1 MSLLVGGRLVE
12 VPGVTIIPPSSHG
25 GPAWSRID
33 PGDYRQRRGAPS
45 QIVIH
50 TTKGMWPQRVL
61 VGAGPAGRAEHVARF
76 WDRSDEHSAAH
87 IVVGSDGVTA
97 CLCDLATTAAFHAT
111 VANERSVG
119 VEIYQEAGGGIY
131 QAALDAAVRVV
142 LALCEALQIPPIVL
156 GASYDG
162 RPLPELLDGGPSYRG
177 IYGHRSNTTRR
188 GRGDPGDEIFVR
200 LQLAGAEALTPAI
213 YPLLNLERQQH
224 LVSRGAKLAL
234 DGIPGPASLGAA
246 KAAGYARWRDVPRL
260 SSAESHRISAPS
272 LVGTGSSTS
281 SPTRISPSG
290 LSRSQPH
297 GSSSI
302 VSSMSSPRI
311 STHRLARW
319 TVRRSWQA
327 KT

>member
-12 VPGVTIIPPSSHG
+12 VPGVTVIPPASHG
-25 GPAWSRID
+25 GPVWSALD

-61 VGAGPAGRAEHVARF
+61 DGAGPAGRADHVARF

-97 CLCDLATTAAFHAT
+97 CLCDVATTAAFHAT

-142 LALCEALQIPPIVL
+142 LALCEALQIPPILL
-156 GASYDG
+156 GARYDG
-162 RPLPELLDGGPSYRG
+162 KPIPELLDGGPSYRG
-177 IYGHRSNTTRR
+177 IYGHRSNTARR
-188 GRGDPGDEIFVR
+188 GRGDPGDEIFTR
-200 LQLAGAEALTPAI
+200 LIVAGAEAMPISRYHAN
-213 YPLLNLERQQH
+213 NLERQQH

-234 DGIPGPASLGAA
+234 DGIPGPATLAA
-246 KAAGYARWRDVPRL
+246 ARVAGYARWRDVPRL
-260 SSAESHRISAPS
+260 S
-272 LVGTGSSTS
+272 TS
-281 SPTRISPSG
+281 G
-290 LSRSQPH
+290 
-297 GSSSI
+297 
-302 VSSMSSPRI
+302 
-311 STHRLARW
+311 A
-319 TVRRSWQA
+319 
-327 KT
+327 